1 MLVKQK
7 IQELYLK
14 DKVSRDELQELCLEL
29 QSEQFVLLEW
39 ATRTGKMLAGLNC
52 ATGKTLIVT
61 PTHLINS
68 MWQEK
73 CNHKTICYA
82 SLHKELNEYDTVI
95 LDEAQHCSQRI
106 IDILNSWLINNPKI
120 RLICLSATIPY
131 EVKLWWNKRKNF
143 TWRIDLQQA
152 VNWGIIPAPQIVCVG
167 LSLRNDKR
175 VHLYYKGRDKK
186 KKNLVVQ
193 YKSKEFWDSIRDK
206 SVNLCIQCTEVEWF
220 EMINN
225 DIDYWKKLGDDPTS
239 KVNSQ
244 IISNRINMLG
254 NERKKM
260 FSQLKNRYIRKITNH
275 FKLEDKR
282 VIYFCNDIPQAE
294 WLDSNY
300 AVHSKKKGSE
310 SLVEKFNE
318 GEVNK
323 LVSIRVLDEGVSIYG
338 VDAAVIIQTSGSD
351 IQNIQRTGRSL
362 LSELPLIIILYY
374 KGTRDQEYV
383 EKFVKQFNSDYIQWI
398 EP

>member
-1 MLVKQK
+1 MRQK
-7 IQELYLK
+7 IQELQLR
-14 DKVSRDELQELCLEL
+14 DKVTRDELQSLCFEL

-39 ATRTGKMLAGLNC
+39 ATRTGKLLAGLNC
-52 ATGKTLIVT
+52 ATGKTLVVT

-73 CNHKTICYA
+73 CNHKVICYA
-82 SLHKELNEYDTVI
+82 SLHKELNDYDTVI
-95 LDEAQHCSQRI
+95 LDEAQHCSPRI
-106 IDILNSWLINNPKI
+106 IDLLDAWLINNPKL
-120 RLICLSATIPY
+120 RLVLLSATIPY
-131 EVKLWWNKRKNF
+131 EVKVWWNKRKNF

-152 VNWGIIPAPQIVCVG
+152 VDWSIVPAPQIVCVG
-167 LSLRNDKR
+167 LSLKNDKR
-175 VHLYYKGRDKK
+175 LHLYYKGKDKSK
-186 KKNLVVQ
+186 QNRIVG
-193 YKSKEFWDSIRDK
+193 YKTKEFWDSIRDK
-206 SVNLCIQCTEVEWF
+206 SVNLLVQCTESEWF

-225 DIDYWKKLGDDPTS
+225 DIDYWKKLSEDPNA
-239 KVNSQ
+239 KVNGQ
-244 IISNRINMLG
+244 IISNRIKMLG

-275 FKLEDKR
+275 FKLDDKR

-294 WLDSNY
+294 WLDERY

-318 GEVNK
+318 GEVSK
-323 LVSIRVLDEGVSIYG
+323 LVSIRVLDEGVSVYN
-338 VDAAVIIQTSGSD
+338 VDAAVIIQTSGSE

-362 LSELPLIIILYY
+362 LSTTPLIIILYY

-383 EKFVKQFNSDYIQWI
+383 EKFVKQFNSDYVQWI